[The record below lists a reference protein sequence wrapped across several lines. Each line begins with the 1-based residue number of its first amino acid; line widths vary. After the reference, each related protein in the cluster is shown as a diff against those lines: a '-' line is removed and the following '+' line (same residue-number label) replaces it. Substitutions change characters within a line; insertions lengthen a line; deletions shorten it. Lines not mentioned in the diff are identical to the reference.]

1 MSDKKL
7 LDIKPEIEMMVQD
20 MYVGLGID
28 PKMLKGSTE
37 FSSSEIALRALDVSG
52 KLSHVDGA
60 DMSEEEFLE
69 AYVAKD
75 YPKPSVTVDLVI
87 FTVIDS
93 DLKVLLIK
101 RGGHPYRDCWALP
114 GGFVNVGDGVKDQGE
129 DIDAAAH
136 RELEEETHLP
146 KGSCYLEQLYTFG
159 RAYRDPRTRVI
170 DVAYF
175 ALVRPTLAPI
185 VTAGDDAADAQW
197 FSVTELWSVGGL
209 GTTGA
214 VVKPLGETKPIGSL
228 YNATLAFD
236 HRDILIKAIERIRG
250 RIDYSPI
257 AFDLVPETFTVNE
270 LRAVYEAVKGSAYD
284 PKYFF
289 RRFRRMLTDGVV
301 LQATGHRSTG
311 GRRAAVYTFKRS

>member
-1 MSDKKL
+1 MSDL
-7 LDIKPEIEMMVQD
+7 
-20 MYVGLGID
+20 
-28 PKMLKGSTE
+28 
-37 FSSSEIALRALDVSG
+37 SG
-52 KLSHVDGA
+52 KLSHGDGVD
-60 DMSEEEFLE
+60 MTEEEFLD

-101 RGGHPYRDCWALP
+101 RGGHPYRGCWALP
-114 GGFVNVGDGVKDQGE
+114 GGFVNAGDGLRDQGE
-129 DIDAAAH
+129 DLDTAAH

-175 ALVRPTLAPI
+175 ALVRPTLAPL
-185 VTAGDDAADAQW
+185 VTAGDDAADARW
-197 FSVTELWSVGGL
+197 FSVTELWDGGGL
-209 GTTGA
+209 DTTGD
-214 VVKPLGETKPIGSL
+214 VVKPLGETKVLGSL

-236 HRDILIKAIERIRG
+236 HREILTKAVERIRG

-257 AFDLVPETFTVNE
+257 AFDLVPESFTVGE
-270 LRAVYEAVKGSAYD
+270 LQSVHEAVKGRTYD
-284 PKYFF
+284 PQNFH
-289 RRFRRMLTDGVV
+289 RRFRRMLTDGVI
-301 LQATGHRSTG
+301 QIAPGHRVTG
-311 GRRAAVYTFKRS
+311 GRRAAVYTFQRR